1 MFFKYYMNFDINKI
15 NMRDTIDYNLY
26 ENYEDYTLNELKSLL
41 YIKTKN
47 NKIDEVDKIK
57 NIINNKIIQQ
67 KKNMNYNNK
76 IDEIDEDLIKLKS
89 ITKKSSK
96 IIKTLNES
104 EKSEESDNNS
114 TKSDDL
120 LVRND
125 DINKLYDRV
134 DKKGQNQR
142 FTQTSQ
148 KLFDRMFSEASYI
161 NKIGVDNVVIKPFI
175 NNDDKKSTKLGIRKN
190 IIRN

>member
-1 MFFKYYMNFDINKI
+1 MNFDINKI

>member
-1 MFFKYYMNFDINKI
+1 MNFDINKI
-15 NMRDTIDYNLY
+15 NMCDTIDYNLY

-67 KKNMNYNNK
+67 KKNINYNNK
-76 IDEIDEDLIKLKS
+76 IGEINEDLIKLKS
-89 ITKKSSK
+89 LTKKSSK
-96 IIKTLNES
+96 IIETLDES
-104 EKSEESDNNS
+104 NESDNNS

-120 LVRND
+120 LVRNE

-161 NKIGVDNVVIKPFI
+161 NKIGVDNVVVKPFI
-175 NNDDKKSTKLGIRKN
+175 NNDDKKFTKLGIRKN